1 MKFQL
6 KMLQVFYVS
15 QIFLWK
21 SYVLRILSVR
31 KYLFQKIS
39 KKRISRTIQ
48 GSNALYL
55 RIFEHELNLNLY
67 MVEYVLVFLCFW
79 CIEWR

>member
-55 RIFEHELNLNLY
+55 RIFEHELN
-67 MVEYVLVFLCFW
+67 
-79 CIEWR
+79 